1 MKPKSHQ
8 PARDPMNEPPE
19 VFYRAC
25 VIALATLLFTFGL
38 FGCASGGSSSWAF
51 WGSSKKSVD
60 PEGVQLTVMRFADSY
75 ISATADAYDK
85 VRASAPTPEVA
96 FAAQRAK
103 VQSTNGALGNASEIN
118 PMAGL
123 IDMTVFVTLMSD
135 VAGRPWAEESFGTEG
150 AETIRSALEPQVA
163 EIWKIFSAQF
173 TAAQVKE
180 LRRLI
185 TQWQKDHPDQNYVA
199 GVHLSDL
206 RPPRGSDPEGL
217 GAGASIFAV
226 VRLDPFS
233 DLEPATREIEQ
244 SRVLAERMFFYAR
257 HMPALLAWQADLL
270 SMQLFEGPE
279 VTKLLADAGKFTKAT
294 AEFSDSTKEFAGASV
309 KLADTIE
316 RFRSDLPS
324 QQAKL
329 IEQLTALI
337 AGERK
342 AALQQANEDIA
353 SQRDAV
359 FKQMAQEVATAR
371 DAALKQASAEIAT
384 QRGIVIEQLNTL
396 VKTQQD
402 LLARNM
408 QDVTDRSID
417 RLFSRAVLIVLVAAG
432 ALVAGLLLYR
442 LIAMTLLRERTP
454 TRAV

>member
-1 MKPKSHQ
+1 
-8 PARDPMNEPPE
+8 
-19 VFYRAC
+19 
-25 VIALATLLFTFGL
+25 
-38 FGCASGGSSSWAF
+38 
-51 WGSSKKSVD
+51 
-60 PEGVQLTVMRFADSY
+60 MRFADSY
-75 ISATADAYDK
+75 ISATADAYDR
-85 VRASAPTPEVA
+85 VRASAPAPEIA
-96 FAAQRAK
+96 LAAQRAK
-103 VQSTNGALGNASEIN
+103 VQSTNGALNNACELN

-135 VAGRPWAEESFGTEG
+135 TAEKPWAQETFGEAG
-150 AETIRSALEPQVA
+150 AETIHEALAPQVV

-173 TAAQVKE
+173 NADQAKE
-180 LRRLI
+180 LRLLI
-185 TQWQKDHPDQNYVA
+185 TEWQARNPDQNYVA
-199 GVHLSDL
+199 GVHLADL
-206 RPPRGSDPEGL
+206 RPPGSTNSGGL
-217 GAGASIFAV
+217 GPSTSIFAI

-257 HMPALLAWQADLL
+257 HTPSLLAWQADLL
-270 SMQLFEGPE
+270 SMQLLEGPQ
-279 VTKLLADAGKFTKAT
+279 VTKLLGDATKFTDAT
-294 AEFSDSTKEFAGASV
+294 TQFSDSTMEFAGASV

-316 RFRSDLPS
+316 RFRADLPT

-329 IEQLTALI
+329 IEELNAMI

-353 SQRDAV
+353 AQRDAV

-396 VKTQQD
+396 VRTQQD
-402 LLARNM
+402 LLAKNM

-417 RLFSRAVLIVLVAAG
+417 RLYSRALSIVLIAAG
-432 ALVAGLLLYR
+432 ALVIGLLIYR
-442 LIAMTLLRERTP
+442 LVSIAFLRERAP
-454 TRAV
+454 SQVG